1 MENTEDEYFEISAVA
16 RLTGISPHV
25 LRVWERRY
33 GVVQPNR
40 SKNQRRKYSSA
51 DIQRLSLLK
60 TLVDNGHSIG
70 SVVEL
75 SMDQLNERVEN
86 VLASRADDEN
96 LENHAPAGVCRISVV
111 GKLIRN
117 AVREAADKAP
127 ALSIVGEFAEL
138 TALTKSLKEGASDLL
153 IIESETLF
161 PEDVAAI
168 REAIEE
174 QKIRRA
180 IVVYRFA
187 GDDVV
192 KPLDI
197 RKITALRAP
206 VDASEIQLAC
216 IADVQLALR
225 SGEKNR
231 DGDAEAKDEKFER
244 SNTDNIP
251 ERAFSDDQLIR
262 ISNISSVVKCECPQH
277 LASLLSSLSAFES
290 YSEQCEDRSPEDA
303 KLHAY
308 LHGTTA
314 DCRSRMEAALSRVL
328 VEEGIEV

>member
-1 MENTEDEYFEISAVA
+1 MEDTEDEYFEISAVA

-40 SKNQRRKYSSA
+40 SKNQRRKYSQA
-51 DIQRLSLLK
+51 DTQRLSLLK

-70 SVVEL
+70 SVAEL
-75 SMDQLNERVEN
+75 SMDQLGERVEN

-111 GKLIRN
+111 GKMIRN

-138 TALTKSLKEGASDLL
+138 TALTESLKEGASDLL

-168 REAIEE
+168 REAIE
-174 QKIRRA
+174 QQRIRRA

-187 GDDVV
+187 KDDVV

-206 VDASEIQLAC
+206 VDSSEIQLAC

-231 DGDAEAKDEKFER
+231 DGDAEPKDKKFER
-244 SNTDNIP
+244 PHTYNIP

-277 LASLLSSLSAFES
+277 LASLLASLSAFES

-308 LHGTTA
+308 LHETTA
-314 DCRSRMEAALSRVL
+314 DCRSRMEAALSKVL

>member
-1 MENTEDEYFEISAVA
+1 
-16 RLTGISPHV
+16 
-25 LRVWERRY
+25 
-33 GVVQPNR
+33 
-40 SKNQRRKYSSA
+40 
-51 DIQRLSLLK
+51 
-60 TLVDNGHSIG
+60 
-70 SVVEL
+70 
-75 SMDQLNERVEN
+75 MDQLSERVEN

-127 ALSIVGEFAEL
+127 ALSIVGEFADL
-138 TALTKSLKEGASDLL
+138 TALAESLKEGASDLL

-168 REAIEE
+168 REAIE
-174 QKIRRA
+174 QQRIRRA

-187 GDDVV
+187 RDNVV

-231 DGDAEAKDEKFER
+231 DADAEAKDQKFER
-244 SNTDNIP
+244 PDTGNIP

-262 ISNISSVVKCECPQH
+262 ISDISSVVKCECPQH
-277 LASLLSSLSAFES
+277 LASLLASLSAFES
-290 YSEQCEDRSPEDA
+290 YSEQCEDRSPGDA

-308 LHGTTA
+308 LHETTA
-314 DCRSRMEAALSRVL
+314 DCRSRMEAALSKVL